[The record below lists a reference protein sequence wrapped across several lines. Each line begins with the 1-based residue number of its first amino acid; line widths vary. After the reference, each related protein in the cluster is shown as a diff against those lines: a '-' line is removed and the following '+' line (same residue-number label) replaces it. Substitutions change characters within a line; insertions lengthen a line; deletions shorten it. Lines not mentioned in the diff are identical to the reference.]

1 MILNT
6 NISWDYREFSSTN
19 LGYLVDNCSGL
30 LTNIWAF
37 TVCFPVEMVDTG
49 LGHTPLES
57 QFSGDGSSELQRAFY
72 KEERE
77 EEWDSEQE
85 GSMLKGSRLPR
96 GCVFW
101 GVLFFGSLPL
111 WKHCSWPYYLLLPSL
126 THKGNAHC
134 YYSRQ
139 HDDLKPWISAP
150 SSLSTQTPFKTHLQ
164 FLSCSTRLDVIWS
177 LIRFLFQ
184 TYQLPVNREIKRGRK
199 HASYLICTRAIT
211 QRVRLDI
218 WTLNVFF
225 LRGRVSVIP
234 LVGWQMV
241 LRRNRQVPKKSHWH
255 RIGSSGIVGN
265 LRLLE
270 TPGGGGRKS
279 LSPWFLLLGRD
290 SLPGD
295 LSKQPSAGQVKVHL
309 DMDAHLGLF
318 SGS

>member
-111 WKHCSWPYYLLLPSL
+111 WKHCSWPYYLPLPSL
-126 THKGNAHC
+126 THKGM
-134 YYSRQ
+134 
-139 HDDLKPWISAP
+139 PI
-150 SSLSTQTPFKTHLQ
+150 
-164 FLSCSTRLDVIWS
+164 
-177 LIRFLFQ
+177 
-184 TYQLPVNREIKRGRK
+184 
-199 HASYLICTRAIT
+199 AIT
-211 QRVRLDI
+211 AVSTMIWNRGSQHLPLSVLKRHSRL
-218 WTLNVFF
+218 TCNF
-225 LRGRVSVIP
+225 
-234 LVGWQMV
+234 
-241 LRRNRQVPKKSHWH
+241 SHALPDWMWSDPWSDFCF
-255 RIGSSGIVGN
+255 RPIN
-265 LRLLE
+265 YLLIE
-270 TPGGGGRKS
+270 K
-279 LSPWFLLLGRD
+279 
-290 SLPGD
+290 
-295 LSKQPSAGQVKVHL
+295 
-309 DMDAHLGLF
+309 
-318 SGS
+318 